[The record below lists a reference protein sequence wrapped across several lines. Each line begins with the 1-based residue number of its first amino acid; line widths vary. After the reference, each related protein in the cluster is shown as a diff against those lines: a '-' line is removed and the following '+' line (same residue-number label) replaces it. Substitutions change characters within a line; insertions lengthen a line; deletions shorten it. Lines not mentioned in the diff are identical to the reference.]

1 MSQDDKYYKD
11 SSTPV
16 KLVGRYNMTDGK
28 TVWAT
33 NYWTESDEE
42 EYNYLWHSTLK
53 LSDTSKYLGLRH
65 WAIIDDSGDVPIE
78 AISVFNAGTGVL
90 QRQIYSWVDPITQ
103 NSEDI
108 DDDLFTVF
116 TFNPSET

>member
-103 NSEDI
+103 NLEDI

>member
-33 NYWTESDEE
+33 NYWTESDE
-42 EYNYLWHSTLK
+42 
-53 LSDTSKYLGLRH
+53 
-65 WAIIDDSGDVPIE
+65 
-78 AISVFNAGTGVL
+78 
-90 QRQIYSWVDPITQ
+90 
-103 NSEDI
+103 
-108 DDDLFTVF
+108 
-116 TFNPSET
+116 